1 MINLK
6 TGDKAVHITYGGSQA
21 AYKIVTIARET
32 KTQLVLESGQKF
44 SKSDGVEVAAYGA
57 WRIRDTLRELTPET
71 QAKVDEHNEQI
82 RRRGI
87 IRTIEGAKFDKLPTD
102 VLEAIKQMIESNT
115 K

>member
-6 TGDKAVHITYGGSQA
+6 AGDKAVHSTYGGYGTT
-21 AYKIVTIARET
+21 YKVVTVARET

-44 SKSDGVEVAAYGA
+44 SKSDGVEVAAYSA
-57 WRIRDTLRELTPET
+57 WRSRDTLRELTPET

-102 VLEAIKQMIESNT
+102 VLEAIKQMVDSHA